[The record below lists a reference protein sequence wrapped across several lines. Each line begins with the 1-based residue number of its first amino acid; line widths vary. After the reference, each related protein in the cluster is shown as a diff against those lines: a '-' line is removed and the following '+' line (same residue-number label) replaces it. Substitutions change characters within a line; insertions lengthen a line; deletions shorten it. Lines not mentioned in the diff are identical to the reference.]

1 MRKGNSKLPRART
14 GSSVAPLVIR
24 STSDIGKDSMT
35 HEGDNTGA
43 PAMNPTDATLR
54 TVVDMFK
61 RLGKKKTSADSDS
74 DEEEQAMNEW
84 QTVAMVMDRVMLVVF
99 TVLVL
104 IMYAALFGRVSS

>member
-24 STSDIGKDSMT
+24 STGDIGKDSMT
-35 HEGDNTGA
+35 HEGDNAGA
-43 PAMNPTDATLR
+43 PATNPTDATLR
-54 TVVDMFK
+54 TVVDLFK
-61 RLGKKKTSADSDS
+61 RLGKKKTNTDSHS
-74 DEEEQAMNEW
+74 DEEEQAMNE
-84 QTVAMVMDRVMLVVF
+84 TVAMVMDRVMLVVF